1 MKMVVEVEGF
11 PKPEITWY
19 LDGLP
24 VRNDI
29 HHRVVE
35 DGGVIGLDILSCS
48 ATFLIHFYCLRG
60 PSFSISCGL

>member
-1 MKMVVEVEGF
+1 MVVEVEGF

-35 DGGVIGLDILSCS
+35 DGGVIGLDISEVVIDDEGML
-48 ATFLIHFYCLRG
+48 
-60 PSFSISCGL
+60 SISFVFLVLS

>member
-1 MKMVVEVEGF
+1 MVVEVEGF

-35 DGGVIGLDILSCS
+35 DGGVIGLDISEVV
-48 ATFLIHFYCLRG
+48 IDDEG
-60 PSFSISCGL
+60 MEVM